1 MYMSWRPI
9 VEGMGEA
16 VRLIVTGDRIVFEI
30 TLRSLRTASYAT
42 LLAAVVGLPLSV
54 LIAMREFPGRRVLR
68 FFFNAMVGVPTVTLG
83 LFLFTLFSRS
93 GPLGGLQLLYT
104 VPGMAV
110 GQAALILPIM
120 VSFVVSAIESKDEE
134 LRDLVRTLGASEMDT
149 SLAIVREAFSGV
161 SLALVSSFNRAF
173 AELGIATMLGAN
185 ISGVTRVLTT
195 AIALETAKGELGL
208 SFALS
213 FILLIVVLGLNYV
226 INLMRAGVT

>member
-1 MYMSWRPI
+1 MSWRPI
-9 VEGMGEA
+9 VEGIGEA
-16 VRLIVTGDRIVFEI
+16 VRLIVTGDRVVLEI
-30 TLRSLRTASYAT
+30 TLRSLQTASYAT

-54 LIAMREFPGRRVLR
+54 FISMREFPGRRALR

-83 LFLFTLFSRS
+83 LLLFTLFSRS

-120 VSFVVSAIESKDEE
+120 VSFVVSAIESKETE
-134 LRDLVRTLGASEMDT
+134 LRDLVRTLGATEVDT
-149 SLAIVREAFSGV
+149 SIAIVREAFSGV

-195 AIALETAKGELGL
+195 AIALETSKGELGL

-226 INLMRAGVT
+226 IDRLRGGGT